1 MDRVAQVWQK
11 NNELVKENYD
21 TPHWS
26 TKEATVFINA
36 KNPEIVNAYKQ
47 AITSWNNTGA
57 FNFLLTND
65 KQKPTSLL
73 MNVMKV
79 MWQLLLGLPTLLTT
93 SSTKQYSNAT
103 VYLNTFHVQNNY
115 YQKNGGNSL
124 TLRNTN

>member
-26 TKEATVFINA
+26 SKEATVFINA

-79 MWQLLLGLPTLLTT
+79 MWQLLLSYLLYLLPP
-93 SSTKQYSNAT
+93 N
-103 VYLNTFHVQNNY
+103 
-115 YQKNGGNSL
+115 
-124 TLRNTN
+124 